1 MVYRLPKKSKYFI
14 NEEFFMNTEEKR
26 KIIEILV
33 NSDRQVK
40 TDMLIA
46 EIQTTDEKEKKEK
59 IDQIINRETEKLNE
73 SLEKRRN
80 QFIEKLKV
88 RDVTNNCIKISEN
101 IYREKEEN
109 ER

>member
-14 NEEFFMNTEEKR
+14 SEEFFMNTEEKR

-59 IDQIINRETEKLNE
+59 IDQILNRETEKLNE

>member
-1 MVYRLPKKSKYFI
+1 
-14 NEEFFMNTEEKR
+14 MNTEEKR

-59 IDQIINRETEKLNE
+59 IDQILNRETEKLNE

>member
-1 MVYRLPKKSKYFI
+1 
-14 NEEFFMNTEEKR
+14 MNTEEKR